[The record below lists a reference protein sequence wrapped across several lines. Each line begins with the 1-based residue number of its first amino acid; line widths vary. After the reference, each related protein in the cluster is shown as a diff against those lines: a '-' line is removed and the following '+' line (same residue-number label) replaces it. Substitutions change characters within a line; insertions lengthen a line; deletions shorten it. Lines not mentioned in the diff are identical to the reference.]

1 MSVRVVLLG
10 APGSGKG
17 TQGKR
22 LAEHFEIPH
31 ISTGDLIRDQ
41 IARRTDFGRKVE
53 AAIAGGN
60 FAPDSDMVAL
70 VAQRLKESDA
80 EAGYVLDGFPRD
92 VAQAV
97 LFGALL
103 GNGERGIVVIELA
116 VSPEAV
122 IERVAGRLVC
132 PHCDAV
138 YHLKFCPPQESGL
151 CDLDGAQLVRRP
163 DDEPEAVRHRLE
175 VYETLTLPL
184 RQHYED
190 CGLLR
195 TVDAEGAPDVVFER
209 ILLALSQNSAA

>member
-60 FAPDSDMVAL
+60 FAPDSDTVGL
-70 VAQRLKESDA
+70 VAQRLKEPDA
-80 EAGYVLDGFPRD
+80 GAGYVLDGFPRD

-97 LFGALL
+97 LFGELL
-103 GNGERGIVVIELA
+103 GNEERGIVVIELA

-138 YHLKFCPPQESGL
+138 YHLKFCPPRVPGI
-151 CDLDGAQLVRRP
+151 CDLDGTELVRRP
-163 DDEPEAVRHRLE
+163 DDEPDAVRHRLE

-184 RQHYED
+184 RQYYGD
-190 CGLLR
+190 RGVLR
-195 TVDAEGAPDVVFER
+195 TIDAEGAPDVVFER
-209 ILLALSQNSAA
+209 ILLSLSQNSAA

>member
-60 FAPDSDMVAL
+60 FAPDSDTVAL
-70 VAQRLKESDA
+70 VARRLKESDA

-97 LFGALL
+97 LFGELL
-103 GNGERGIVVIELA
+103 GNEERGIVVIELA
-116 VSPEAV
+116 VSPESV

-132 PHCDAV
+132 PHCDTV
-138 YHLKFCPPQESGL
+138 YHLKFCPPRVPGI
-151 CDLDGAQLVRRP
+151 CDLDSTQLVRRP
-163 DDEPEAVRHRLE
+163 DDEPDAVRHRLE

-184 RQHYED
+184 RQYYGD
-190 CGLLR
+190 RGVLR
-195 TVDAEGAPDVVFER
+195 TIDAEGAPEVVFER
-209 ILLALSQNSAA
+209 ILLSLSQNSAA